1 VYNQYM
7 AINYPLTATF
17 KLLALS
23 PEVTVRDAN
32 EALMLQVKQK
42 GFTLRE
48 ETTVFAD
55 EAKKIPLYKMMAD
68 RVIGF
73 RAVHKIT
80 RLADNAPVGAVKAA
94 GLRSLWRTEYAINDA
109 NDQKILTVREENP
122 WIKVLD
128 SLVDEIPIVGFIIST
143 FINPRYLMTDANG
156 TLLYRITKKRSFLE
170 SRFTLEQIAPQAAQ
184 GQDERLIALALIQV
198 IFLEKHRG

>member
-1 VYNQYM
+1 M

-17 KLLALS
+17 KVLSLS
-23 PEVTVRDAN
+23 PEVTVRDSSN
-32 EALMLQVKQK
+32 ALMLQVKQK

-55 EAKKIPLYKMMAD
+55 EAKKVPLYKMIAD

-80 RLADNAPVGAVKAA
+80 RLADNALVGAVKAA
-94 GLRSLWRTEYAINDA
+94 GFRSLWRTEYAITDSS
-109 NDQKILTVREENP
+109 DQQILTVREENP

-128 SLVDEIPIVGFIIST
+128 SLVDEIPLVGFIIAT
-143 FINPRYLMTDANG
+143 FINPRYLMTDQSG

-170 SRFTLEQIAPQAAQ
+170 SRFILEQIAPEAAQ
-184 GQDERLIALALIQV
+184 ERDERLIALALIQV

>member
-1 VYNQYM
+1 M

-23 PEVTVRDAN
+23 PEVTVRDSSG
-32 EALMLQVKQK
+32 ALMLQVKQK

-55 EAKKIPLYKMMAD
+55 EAKKVPLYKMMAD

-80 RLADNAPVGAVKAA
+80 RLADNALVGAVKAA
-94 GLRSLWRTEYAINDA
+94 GLRSLWRTHYDIADS
-109 NDQKILTVREENP
+109 NDQVILTVREENP

-128 SLVDEIPIVGFIIST
+128 ALVDEIPLVGFIISM
-143 FINPRYLMTDANG
+143 FINPRYLMTDSSG
-156 TLLYRITKKRSFLE
+156 TVLYRITKKRSILE
-170 SRFTLEQIAPQAAQ
+170 SHFTLEQMTSQAAM
-184 GQDERLIALALIQV
+184 GNDERLIALALIQV

>member
-1 VYNQYM
+1 M

-23 PEVTVRDAN
+23 PEVTVRDSSG
-32 EALMLQVKQK
+32 ALMLQVKQK

-55 EAKKIPLYKMMAD
+55 EAKKVPLYKMMAD

-80 RLADNAPVGAVKAA
+80 RLADNALVGAVKAA
-94 GLRSLWRTEYAINDA
+94 GLRSLWRTQYDISDA
-109 NDQKILTVREENP
+109 KDQIILTVREENP

-128 SLVDEIPIVGFIIST
+128 SLVDEIPLVGFIIAM
-143 FINPRYLMTDANG
+143 FINPRYLMTDSNG
-156 TLLYRITKKRSFLE
+156 TVLYRISKKRSLLE
-170 SRFTLEQIAPQAAQ
+170 SHFTLEQMTTDAAVSN
-184 GQDERLIALALIQV
+184 DERLIALALIQV
-198 IFLEKHRG
+198 VFLEKHRG

>member
-1 VYNQYM
+1 M

-23 PEVTVRDAN
+23 PEVTVRDSSG
-32 EALMLQVKQK
+32 ALMLQVKQK

-55 EAKKIPLYKMMAD
+55 EAKKVPLYKMMAD

-80 RLADNAPVGAVKAA
+80 RLADNTVVGAVKAA
-94 GLRSLWRTEYAINDA
+94 GFRSLWRTQYDIADSS
-109 NDQKILTVREENP
+109 DQVILTVREENP

-128 SLVDEIPIVGFIIST
+128 SLVDEIPLVGFIIAM
-143 FINPRYLMTDANG
+143 FINPRYLMTDSSG
-156 TLLYRITKKRSFLE
+156 TLLYRISKKRSILE
-170 SRFTLEQIAPQAAQ
+170 SHFTLEQMTTNANVSN
-184 GQDERLIALALIQV
+184 DERLIALALIQV
-198 IFLEKHRG
+198 VFLEKHRG

>member
-1 VYNQYM
+1 M

-23 PEVTVRDAN
+23 PEVTVRDSSG
-32 EALMLQVKQK
+32 ALMLQVKQK
-42 GFTLRE
+42 ALTLRE

-80 RLADNAPVGAVKAA
+80 RLADNALVGAVKAA
-94 GLRSLWRTEYAINDA
+94 GMRSLWRTEYGITDA
-109 NDQKILTVREENP
+109 NDQQILTVREENP

-128 SLVDEIPIVGFIIST
+128 SLVDEIPLVGFIISM
-143 FINPRYLMTDANG
+143 FINPRYLMTDSSG
-156 TLLYRITKKRSFLE
+156 TVLYRITKKRSILE
-170 SRFTLEQIAPQAAQ
+170 SHFTLEQITADAAT
-184 GQDERLIALALIQV
+184 GNDERLIALALIQV

>member
-1 VYNQYM
+1 
-7 AINYPLTATF
+7 
-17 KLLALS
+17 
-23 PEVTVRDAN
+23 
-32 EALMLQVKQK
+32 MLQVKQK

-55 EAKKIPLYKMMAD
+55 EAKKVPLYKMMAD

-80 RLADNAPVGAVKAA
+80 RLADNALIGAVKAA
-94 GLRSLWRTEYAINDA
+94 GMRSLWRTEYGISDSS
-109 NDQKILTVREENP
+109 DQTMLTVREENP

-128 SLVDEIPIVGFIIST
+128 ALVDEIPFVGFIIST

-170 SRFTLEQIAPQAAQ
+170 SRFTLEQIAPQATQ

>member
-1 VYNQYM
+1 M

-23 PEVTVRDAN
+23 PEVTVRDSSG
-32 EALMLQVKQK
+32 ALMLQVKQK

-55 EAKKIPLYKMMAD
+55 EAKKVPLYKMMAD

-80 RLADNAPVGAVKAA
+80 RLADNAPDRKSVV
-94 GLRSLWRTEYAINDA
+94 
-109 NDQKILTVREENP
+109 
-122 WIKVLD
+122 
-128 SLVDEIPIVGFIIST
+128 
-143 FINPRYLMTDANG
+143 
-156 TLLYRITKKRSFLE
+156 
-170 SRFTLEQIAPQAAQ
+170 
-184 GQDERLIALALIQV
+184 
-198 IFLEKHRG
+198 